1 MSTTIETGR
10 FVWYE
15 LVTTDVKRSID
26 FYTHV
31 TGWESAVWQTPGGDI
46 HMFKSGQGPVA
57 NLRESTGEKGP
68 HGDTWWSASV
78 SVADVDK
85 TAAKAK
91 ELGGEIVQAP
101 YDMPS
106 IGRLAVIRDPLGTQ
120 MGLVASAEPMPPHD
134 SSKPGEVMWHE
145 HLSSDQDKAFAF
157 YSALFGW
164 KKRNEIPIGMATPY
178 LIYGSESHDLGGMFT
193 TKDGKSAWF
202 YYVAVDDL
210 DAALERAKA
219 KEATLLNGPME
230 VPGGARIAQLSDP
243 QGGLFAL
250 LAAKRG

>member
-1 MSTTIETGR
+1 MSNTDKGR

-15 LVTTDVKRSID
+15 LITTDVDKAVD

-31 TGWESAVWQTPGGDI
+31 TGWSADVWHSPGGDI
-46 HMFKSGQGPVA
+46 SMFKSAQGAVA
-57 NLRESTGEKGP
+57 NLRKSTGEKGP

-78 SVADVDK
+78 SVTDVDVS
-85 TAAKAK
+85 AAKAT
-91 ELGGEIVQAP
+91 ELGGAVVQAP
-101 YDMPS
+101 YDMPG

-120 MGLVASAEPMPPHD
+120 MGLVALAEPMPPHD
-134 SSKPGEVMWHE
+134 PEKPGEVMWHE
-145 HLSSDQDKAFAF
+145 HLSPDQDKAFAF

-178 LIYGSESHDLGGMFT
+178 LIYGGESRDYGGMFT
-193 TKDGKSAWF
+193 TKDGRAAWF
-202 YYVAVDDL
+202 YYVHVDDL
-210 DAALERAKA
+210 DAALERAKS
-219 KEATLLNGPME
+219 KEAKLLNGPME

>member
-78 SVADVDK
+78 MGFFI
-85 TAAKAK
+85 TALGWVMACWRMVTAMWAK
-91 ELGGEIVQAP
+91 
-101 YDMPS
+101 
-106 IGRLAVIRDPLGTQ
+106 
-120 MGLVASAEPMPPHD
+120 
-134 SSKPGEVMWHE
+134 SS
-145 HLSSDQDKAFAF
+145 L
-157 YSALFGW
+157 
-164 KKRNEIPIGMATPY
+164 R
-178 LIYGSESHDLGGMFT
+178 
-193 TKDGKSAWF
+193 
-202 YYVAVDDL
+202 
-210 DAALERAKA
+210 
-219 KEATLLNGPME
+219 
-230 VPGGARIAQLSDP
+230 VP
-243 QGGLFAL
+243 
-250 LAAKRG
+250 

>member
-1 MSTTIETGR
+1 MSAPETGR
-10 FVWYE
+10 FMWYE
-15 LVTTDVKRSID
+15 LITTDVKKAVD

-31 TGWESAVWQTPGGDI
+31 TGWKSDVWHTPAGDI
-46 HMFKSGQGPVA
+46 HMFASAQGPVA
-57 NLRESTGEKGP
+57 SLRSSTGEKGP
-68 HGDTWWSASV
+68 HGDVWWSASV
-78 SVADVDK
+78 TVADVDG
-85 TAAKAK
+85 TATKAK

-120 MGLVASAEPMPPHD
+120 MGLVAPAQPMPPHD
-134 SSKPGEVMWHE
+134 LSKPGEVMWHE
-145 HLSSDQDKAFAF
+145 LLCSDQDKGFAF

-178 LIYGSESHDLGGMFT
+178 LVYGSESSDFGGMFT

-202 YYVAVDDL
+202 YYVQVDDL
-210 DAALERAKA
+210 DAALERAKS
-219 KEATLLNGPME
+219 KEAKLLNGPME
-230 VPGGARIAQLSDP
+230 VPGGARIAQLADP

-250 LAAKRG
+250 LAANRA